1 MKIEK
6 VLKRDGRIV
15 DFDINKIH
23 QAIYNALCN
32 TKEGTL
38 DDFELQKLANTY
50 AKQTVVVLNS
60 SITSEFPNVESIQD
74 VVESVLIRNNESAAA
89 KHYIL
94 YRNDRTKTREMNT
107 SIMNTMKNITFK
119 DSKDVDLKRENAN
132 IDGDSAMGTMLRY
145 GSETS
150 KEFVKSFMLRPE
162 IAKAHTEGD
171 IHIHDMDFYNLT
183 ATCCQIDL
191 HKLFTDG
198 FSTGHGVIREPND
211 IITAS
216 ALTCIAIQ
224 ANQNDM
230 HGGQSIPALDYY
242 LAPYVKKTYIKHL
255 NRILDTIEAMDKDS
269 IINDIKEYAKQN
281 NTILNEKGIEYIA
294 SVLRFYGVHN
304 PLTLAEKALKYTNT
318 STHQAMEALV
328 HNLNSMQSRAGAQV
342 PFSSI
347 NFGTDITEEG
357 RMVSKNLL
365 IATYEGLGEGETPI
379 FPISIFKLKKGV
391 SYEKTDPNYDLFK
404 LACKVSAKRLFPNF
418 SNLDAPF
425 NASAYVEG
433 DIDTEASYMGCV
445 DGAEIITYT
454 INDDLF
460 VEPFNIAYDRIKNI
474 NTEISTEKSSYI
486 DCTNIDVSIFD
497 SLNGFTKVK
506 KFIKNPNYNNWKQIT
521 FNNGRQLLATSDHPL
536 PVYYKGRTYVK
547 DLCVGDTVPITYK
560 QYSRETNGD
569 LSVGK
574 AWLLGLLLNDTDTSD
589 SIDINTHTD
598 DINTDLLDAIKRY
611 APESFIGAD
620 VRIDLS
626 HDENGYYIVNIT
638 SSDMNKINKHL
649 NTFYDN
655 EICRILPNMIFSC
668 NNNIKFAYLAGMLD
682 ANGFVNDNTV
692 NLVSTNKSLAIQQM
706 LFIQSLGM
714 PCEIYTNET
723 DSNNVNYIL
732 KFVIKSELLNYMH
745 SNKKD
750 DFINICKDTI
760 DIYIEEYA
768 STTVKSIIDSD
779 YDGCSYDVETESDR
793 FDVSGILSHNCR
805 TRVVAN
811 NYDKTK
817 QVVTGRGNISFTSIN
832 LPRLAIKAEG
842 NVKTF
847 IDMLDSEME
856 LVFTQLLDRLKV
868 QCKKKVRNYPFL
880 MGQNIWI
887 DSEKLSVDDEVGEV
901 LKHGSLTTGF
911 IGLAEALIALIGEH
925 HGESEEAQELGLHII
940 GYMRDKCDKKS
951 EETGLNFTLIA
962 TPAEGLSGRFVKMDK
977 EKFGII
983 KGVTDKD
990 YYTNSMH
997 IPVYYSINIYDKI
1010 RLEAPYH
1017 ALTNGGHITYVEV
1030 DGDPTQNLEAFEDIV
1045 RIAHDAGIGYFSIN
1059 HPIDRDTI
1067 CGYTGIINDVC
1078 PRCGRK
1084 DGEGIELSK
1093 LIELKKKYSDIK
1105 IPYYNTDEDTDK
1117 IPHIQI

>member
-15 DFDINKIH
+15 DFDINKIF
-23 QAIYNALCN
+23 QAIYNALSN
-32 TKEGTL
+32 TKDDTF
-38 DDFELQKLANTY
+38 DDFEIQKLANTY

-60 SITSEFPNVESIQD
+60 SITSEIPSVESVQD
-74 VVESVLIRNNESAAA
+74 TVESVLIRNNESAAA

-162 IAKAHTEGD
+162 IAKAHSEGD

-183 ATCCQIDL
+183 ATCVQIDIN
-191 HKLFTDG
+191 KLFKDG
-198 FSTGHGVIREPND
+198 FSTGHGVLREPND
-211 IITAS
+211 IITAA

-242 LAPYVKKTYIKHL
+242 LAPYVKKTFIKHL
-255 NRILDTIEAMDKDS
+255 DRILDTIEVMDKDS
-269 IINDIKEYAKQN
+269 ILNDVKKYAKEN
-281 NTILNEKGIEYIA
+281 NTILNEQGIEHIA
-294 SVLRFYGVHN
+294 SILRYFGVAN
-304 PLTLAEKALKYTNT
+304 SLTLTNKALKYTDT

-347 NFGTDITEEG
+347 NFGTDISEEG

-391 SYEKTDPNYDLFK
+391 SYDKNDPNYDLFK

-425 NASAYVEG
+425 NADAYIDG
-433 DIDTEASYMGCV
+433 NIDTEASYMG
-445 DGAEIITYT
+445 
-454 INDDLF
+454 
-460 VEPFNIAYDRIKNI
+460 
-474 NTEISTEKSSYI
+474 
-486 DCTNIDVSIFD
+486 
-497 SLNGFTKVK
+497 
-506 KFIKNPNYNNWKQIT
+506 
-521 FNNGRQLLATSDHPL
+521 
-536 PVYYKGRTYVK
+536 
-547 DLCVGDTVPITYK
+547 
-560 QYSRETNGD
+560 
-569 LSVGK
+569 
-574 AWLLGLLLNDTDTSD
+574 
-589 SIDINTHTD
+589 
-598 DINTDLLDAIKRY
+598 
-611 APESFIGAD
+611 
-620 VRIDLS
+620 
-626 HDENGYYIVNIT
+626 
-638 SSDMNKINKHL
+638 
-649 NTFYDN
+649 
-655 EICRILPNMIFSC
+655 
-668 NNNIKFAYLAGMLD
+668 
-682 ANGFVNDNTV
+682 
-692 NLVSTNKSLAIQQM
+692 
-706 LFIQSLGM
+706 
-714 PCEIYTNET
+714 
-723 DSNNVNYIL
+723 
-732 KFVIKSELLNYMH
+732 
-745 SNKKD
+745 
-750 DFINICKDTI
+750 
-760 DIYIEEYA
+760 
-768 STTVKSIIDSD
+768 
-779 YDGCSYDVETESDR
+779 
-793 FDVSGILSHNCR
+793 CR

-847 IDMLDSEME
+847 IDLLDAEME

-868 QCKKKVRNYPFL
+868 QCKKKVKNYPFL

-911 IGLAEALIALIGEH
+911 IGLAETLIALIGEH

-940 GYMRDKCDKKS
+940 GYMRDKCDKQS
-951 EETGLNFTLIA
+951 EKTGLNFTLIA

-977 EKFGII
+977 ERYGII

-997 IPVYYSINIYDKI
+997 IPVYYPITVYDKI

-1030 DGDPTQNLEAFEDIV
+1030 DGDPSQNLEAFEDIV
-1045 RIAHDAGIGYFSIN
+1045 RIAHDEGIGYFSIN
-1059 HPIDRDTI
+1059 HPIDRDTV
-1067 CGYTGIINDVC
+1067 CNYTGIINDVC

-1084 DGEGIELSK
+1084 DGEGVELEK
-1093 LIELKKKYSDIK
+1093 LKELKKKFSDIK
-1105 IPYYNTDEDTDK
+1105 IPYYETAEDADK
-1117 IPHIQI
+1117 VSHLEL